1 MLTAAGMEIDSPEN
15 GKVPRSG
22 LPATWRIFTL
32 AVVFEGGLG
41 LLACAIGWCCGYWPL
56 QTLRL
61 EGVDFFWG
69 IVGTLPL
76 FAGLV
81 WIDRHPFGPLVALK
95 QVVQEILLPM
105 FRGFRA
111 WQLLIVAIL
120 AGVGEEILFRGLLQG
135 GVSAWLELYVSAHL
149 ATVIGL
155 AVASLLFGLM
165 HHITRMYATICVL
178 VGLYLGGLWI
188 LTGNLL
194 TAILVHALY
203 DFLALLYLLRGSRD
217 VPGTP
222 LDRGGS
228 ESSATL
234 LPTAPVPQED

>member
-1 MLTAAGMEIDSPEN
+1 LTTGGIEIDSPDN
-15 GKVPRSG
+15 GNVPRAG
-22 LPATWRIFTL
+22 LPETWRIFTL

-41 LLACAIGWCCGYWPL
+41 LLACAIGWWCGYWPL
-56 QTLRL
+56 QTFRL

-81 WIDRHPFGPLVALK
+81 WIDRHPIGPFAALK

-120 AGVGEEILFRGLLQG
+120 AGAGEEILFRGLLQG
-135 GVSAWLELYVSAHL
+135 GVSAWLELYVAAHL

-194 TAILVHALY
+194 TAIIVHALY

-217 VPGTP
+217 VPAPP

-228 ESSATL
+228 ESSAAL
-234 LPTAPVPQED
+234 PPTAPVPQQD